1 MVDNQNNPM
10 KEIMIEKVTLNIG
23 TGEAG
28 ERLEKAHK
36 LLERISGKKIV
47 KTVTKKRIPSW
58 GVRPGLTIG
67 VKTTLRG
74 SEAVEILK
82 KLFVAVENRVKPSN
96 FDAEGNLSFGMAE
109 YIHIPGV
116 RYDPAVGIM
125 GLDVCVTLKRKGGFR
140 TKRKAYRSAKIGKAH
155 RISIP
160 EAQEFFKNK
169 FGIDVSEKAVK
180 TYY

>member
-1 MVDNQNNPM
+1 MNNPM
-10 KEIMIEKVTLNIG
+10 KEIVIEKVTLNIG

-28 ERLEKAHK
+28 DKLEKAQK
-36 LLERISGKKIV
+36 LLERISGKKVV

-67 VKTTLRG
+67 VKTILRG
-74 SEAVEILK
+74 NEAVEILK
-82 KLFVAVENRVKPSN
+82 KLFMAVENRVKPRN
-96 FDAEGNLSFGMAE
+96 FDNEGNLSFGMAE

-116 RYDPAVGIM
+116 RYDPSLGIM
-125 GLDVCVTLKRKGGFR
+125 GLDVCVTLKRKGGYR
-140 TKRKAYRSAKIGKAH
+140 TKRKAYKSAKIGKSH

-160 EAQEFFKNK
+160 ESQDFFRNK

>member
-10 KEIMIEKVTLNIG
+10 KEIMIEKITLNIG

-28 ERLEKAHK
+28 DRLEKAHK

-74 SEAVEILK
+74 NEAVELLK
-82 KLFVAVENRVKPSN
+82 KLFAAVENRVKPSN
-96 FDAEGNLSFGMAE
+96 FDAEGNLAFGMAE

-116 RYDPAVGIM
+116 RYDPSLGIM

-140 TKRKAYRSAKIGKAH
+140 TKRKAYRSAKIGKSH
-155 RISIP
+155 RIAVP